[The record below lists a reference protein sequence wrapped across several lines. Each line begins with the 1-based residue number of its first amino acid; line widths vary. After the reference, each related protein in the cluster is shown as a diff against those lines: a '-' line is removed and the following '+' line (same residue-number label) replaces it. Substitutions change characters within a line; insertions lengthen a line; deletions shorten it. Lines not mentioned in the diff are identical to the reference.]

1 MNGDSAIDRIGE
13 IAGGFV
19 GDVAGLPIVRL
30 IGLAISGYA
39 VLLWL
44 AAAWWA
50 MHDARRRHADPA
62 VPYLA
67 AALVVLASPLLF
79 PLALVVYHIVR
90 PSTTLAERG
99 RLALEER
106 LDELEAEGG
115 GYGRCPHCRAHVDED
130 WLLCPSCRG
139 RLGYGC
145 AECGRAMG
153 TDWTLCAWCGAEF
166 GRERRRRAARALR
179 PARRVEAPADLPA
192 VRRA

>member
-1 MNGDSAIDRIGE
+1 MNGDGAFDRLGD
-13 IAGGFV
+13 IAGGLV
-19 GDVAGLPIVRL
+19 GDVAELPIVRL
-30 IGLAISGYA
+30 FGLAISAYA

-44 AAAWWA
+44 AAAWWT
-50 MHDARRRHADPA
+50 MQDARRRH
-62 VPYLA
+62 VGLPYLA

-90 PSTTLAERG
+90 PSATLAERR

-106 LDELEAEGG
+106 LDELEIEGG
-115 GYGRCPHCRAHVDED
+115 ALERCPHCGTHVEED
-130 WLLCPSCRG
+130 WLLCPGCRG

-145 AECGRAMG
+145 ADCGRAMG

-166 GRERRRRAARALR
+166 GRERQRRAGRTLR
-179 PARRVEAPADLPA
+179 PARRPATPAVLPA